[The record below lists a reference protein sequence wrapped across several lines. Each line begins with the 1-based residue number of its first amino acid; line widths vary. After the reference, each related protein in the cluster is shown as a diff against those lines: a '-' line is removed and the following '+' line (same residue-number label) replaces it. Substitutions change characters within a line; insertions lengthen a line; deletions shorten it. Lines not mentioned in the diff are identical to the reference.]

1 MRLSPQVKGYCR
13 CAAGYWLEVIKC
25 DRYAAV
31 EVGGRH
37 RPKLRYAC
45 MGFSEVSP
53 LCGFFFAAVPQ
64 GYCRCGGELVRLKP
78 QVIGYGLEVMDQD
91 VISMRLPSGSATT
104 LS

>member
-37 RPKLRYAC
+37 RPKLSYAC
-45 MGFSEVSP
+45 IGFSEVSP
-53 LCGFFFAAVPQ
+53 LCGFFLRL
-64 GYCRCGGELVRLKP
+64 CRKVIATVGGRLVRLKP
-78 QVIGYGLEVMDQD
+78 QVIGYGLEVGRYFDTVAFGVGD
-91 VISMRLPSGSATT
+91 DNT
-104 LS
+104 

>member
-53 LCGFFFAAVPQ
+53 LRGFFLRL
-64 GYCRCGGELVRLKP
+64 CRKIIATVGGRLVRQSHRL
-78 QVIGYGLEVMDQD
+78 LVM
-91 VISMRLPSGSATT
+91 G
-104 LS
+104 

>member
-1 MRLSPQVKGYCR
+1 LRFLRLSPQVKGYCR

-45 MGFSEVSP
+45 MFSEVSP
-53 LCGFFFAAVPQ
+53 LCGFFCGCAA
-64 GYCRCGGELVRLKP
+64 RL
-78 QVIGYGLEVMDQD
+78 
-91 VISMRLPSGSATT
+91 LPLSAAD
-104 LS
+104 